1 VSAAPPVRV
10 EDAIRAAWSGNP
22 GLLASAAQV
31 DAARAEAARAK
42 AGHLPQ
48 VSLSARGVRTDEPMM
63 AFGLKLDQA
72 RIGPADFD
80 PGRLNHPDPVGG
92 WGAGASLVL
101 PLYTGG
107 RIAAG
112 ARAASAAADAEAATH
127 ARRRSETAAA
137 VVEAYFGAQVADQAV
152 RYGQELLAQAKE
164 TERFVQERNGQG
176 LALDADL
183 ARAAAFRAQAEAEL
197 ATAQQRRASARSA
210 LGLLAG
216 DAVADGELATPVEA
230 LPVAAHVPGDA
241 APPEDLPELVA
252 ARRQRDAGDAAVSVA
267 RGSLLPA
274 LFAQA
279 SAETMREAND
289 LSSGASWVT
298 LGVVLRWDL
307 SVADAYAT
315 RAARARARAASE
327 ALSFRERQAS
337 RELGEARRAVET
349 ADARARSAEEA
360 VVASQAAQQLR
371 VARHREGLLPLTDVL
386 DAEAALAGARALLLA
401 SRLEARV
408 SRARLSL
415 ALNQPIEGVTP

>member
-1 VSAAPPVRV
+1 MTPPDSKLHSVSPAADHPSPAHPGTAHAPASPRDVADVTPSERRGRKRGV
-10 EDAIRAAWSGNP
+10 LVGVGAIAAIALVWF
-22 GLLASAAQV
+22 
-31 DAARAEAARAK
+31 
-42 AGHLPQ
+42 
-48 VSLSARGVRTDEPMM
+48 GVRTFLARGDESTDD
-63 AFGLKLDQA
+63 AFVE
-72 RIGPADFD
+72 ADVVAVA
-80 PGRLNHPDPVGG
+80 PRVGG
-92 WGAGASLVL
+92 PIAEVLVAENAHVKKDEVL
-101 PLYTGG
+101 F
-107 RIAAG
+107 RI
-112 ARAASAAADAEAATH
+112 D
-127 ARRRSETAAA
+127 
-137 VVEAYFGAQVADQAV
+137 
-152 RYGQELLAQAKE
+152 
-164 TERFVQERNGQG
+164 
-176 LALDADL
+176 DADYQV
-183 ARAAAFRAQAEAEL
+183 RVRQAEAEL

-210 LGLLAG
+210 LALLAG